1 MQKSEVKDL
10 TVGSPMKLILS
21 FAVPMLLGFLFQ
33 QFYNMVDTIIVG
45 KCLGVSSL
53 AAVGSTG
60 SINFMIIGFCT
71 GACSGFAIPVAQKFG
86 AGDYTGMRK
95 FVANAGWLSA
105 VFAVV
110 MTTIVGLLCMN
121 ILQWMNT
128 PEDIIQGAYDYI
140 FVIFLG
146 IPVTYLYN
154 MLAGIIRSLGD
165 SKTPVYF
172 LLLSSL
178 MNIGL
183 DFFTILVLGMG
194 VGGPALATVI
204 SQGISAVLCLIYMI
218 RHYPI
223 LHMKNGEWKPD
234 GRMLGTLCSMGIPM
248 GLQYSITAIGSVV
261 LQGAVNGLG
270 SDIVAAQTAGGK
282 AAQFLSVPLESIGT
296 AMTTYTSQ
304 NMGAKDLDRV
314 NHGVNTALGIGCV
327 YSVASFLILRVL
339 DKPLIGLFLDAGE
352 TAIMANAQ
360 DFIFWNSVFYIPLAV
375 LIIYRYTIQGLGHSG
390 LAMFAGVAEM
400 IARAMVGFWFVP
412 LWGYFAACIAN
423 PVAWFFACFFLI
435 PAYFVVFRKLQKE
448 KQQETAAKTQ

>member
-86 AGDYTGMRK
+86 AGDYKGMRK

-110 MTTIVGLLCMN
+110 MTTVVGALCMN

-178 MNIGL
+178 LNIGL
-183 DFFTILVLGMG
+183 DFFTILGLGMG

-204 SQGISAVLCLIYMI
+204 AGNFGGALSDLHDPALSDPSYERRRVEAGRTHARHTLQHGDSYGTSVFHHGHRQRCAPDCGKFSGFYGGCGRFYGKQGQYVLL
-218 RHYPI
+218 
-223 LHMKNGEWKPD
+223 
-234 GRMLGTLCSMGIPM
+234 
-248 GLQYSITAIGSVV
+248 
-261 LQGAVNGLG
+261 
-270 SDIVAAQTAGGK
+270 
-282 AAQFLSVPLESIGT
+282 LSV
-296 AMTTYTSQ
+296 
-304 NMGAKDLDRV
+304 
-314 NHGVNTALGIGCV
+314 
-327 YSVASFLILRVL
+327 
-339 DKPLIGLFLDAGE
+339 
-352 TAIMANAQ
+352 
-360 DFIFWNSVFYIPLAV
+360 
-375 LIIYRYTIQGLGHSG
+375 
-390 LAMFAGVAEM
+390 
-400 IARAMVGFWFVP
+400 
-412 LWGYFAACIAN
+412 
-423 PVAWFFACFFLI
+423 
-435 PAYFVVFRKLQKE
+435 
-448 KQQETAAKTQ
+448 

>member
-60 SINFMIIGFCT
+60 SLNFMIIGFCT

-223 LHMKNGEWKPD
+223 LHMKNGERKPD
-234 GRMLGTLCSMGIPM
+234 GRMLG
-248 GLQYSITAIGSVV
+248 ITAIGSVV
-261 LQGAVNGLG
+261 LQTAVNSLG
-270 SDIVAAQTAGGK
+270 SMAVAAVSTGGK
-282 AAQFLSVPLESIGT
+282 VSMFFCCPFDALGGT
-296 AMTTYTSQ
+296 MATYAGQ
-304 NMGAKDLDRV
+304 NVGAKKLDRV
-314 NHGVNTALGIGCV
+314 KEGLKAASLIGII
-327 YSVASFLILRVL
+327 YSVIAFVILFFGGKYIALLFMDADQTEIIGRVAMFLI
-339 DKPLIGLFLDAGE
+339 G
-352 TAIMANAQ
+352 
-360 DFIFWNSVFYIPLAV
+360 NSMFYIPLTFV
-375 LIIYRYTIQGLGHSG
+375 NVVRFTIQGMGFSTFAIL
-390 LAMFAGVAEM
+390 AGVCEM
-400 IARAMVGFWFVP
+400 AARSLVGFCLVP
-412 LWGYFAACIAN
+412 VFGFL
-423 PVAWFFACFFLI
+423 PACFASPLAWIFADAFLI
-435 PAYFVVFRKLQKE
+435 PAFFHCMKKLKVLFGE
-448 KQQETAAKTQ
+448 AA